1 MKEAYY
7 WILIGVAVGLLI
19 YLGDKYIF
27 WFLSMEKN
35 KNFSEENITFV
46 SRETDELSS
55 EEMGQLIKLYNE
67 TMEDQRTEKEFKA
80 KDAEIKEI
88 VTQASD
94 FALESPE
101 PAIEELWTD
110 VYAS

>member
-1 MKEAYY
+1 MDSS
-7 WILIGVAVGLLI
+7 GV
-19 YLGDKYIF
+19 D
-27 WFLSMEKN
+27 SPKN
-35 KNFSEENITFV
+35 ALHDSVSEEVQEELESLRLENATLKTDTITLLQKQ
-46 SRETDELSS
+46 LSKAK
-55 EEMGQLIKLYNE
+55 QLICELQKSK
-67 TMEDQRTEKEFKA
+67 DTELKA